1 MPVSLNE
8 LNYLPRT
15 RGTQSCFKPLDSME
29 GTDGGPMARKVLV
42 VDDEPLV
49 LDVVATMLAD
59 LGCDVETA
67 TRPED
72 ALQRIGKQPD
82 IDILVA
88 DVNMPGLDGRKLA
101 FRAKQM
107 QPDLQVLLL
116 SGREHE
122 GYGFP
127 IIRKPFL
134 EADLRRIMSATTGL
148 C

>member
-1 MPVSLNE
+1 M
-8 LNYLPRT
+8 
-15 RGTQSCFKPLDSME
+15 G
-29 GTDGGPMARKVLV
+29 RKVLV

-49 LDVVATMLAD
+49 LDVVAEMLQE
-59 LGCDVETA
+59 LGCDVETS
-67 TRPED
+67 TRPDE
-72 ALQRIGKQPD
+72 ALTRLSSDPGIQV
-82 IDILVA
+82 LVA
-88 DVNMPGLDGRKLA
+88 DVNMPGLDGRHLA

-116 SGREHE
+116 SGLDND

-134 EADLRRIMSATTGL
+134 QSDLRRVMSTTTGL

>member
-1 MPVSLNE
+1 
-8 LNYLPRT
+8 
-15 RGTQSCFKPLDSME
+15 
-29 GTDGGPMARKVLV
+29 MARKVLL

-49 LDVVATMLAD
+49 LEVVAAMLED
-59 LGCDVETA
+59 LGCEVETSMTA
-67 TRPED
+67 AD
-72 ALQRIGKQPD
+72 ALKVIGSKQD
-82 IDILVA
+82 IDVLLT
-88 DVNMPGLDGRKLA
+88 DVNMPGLDGRQLA

-116 SGREHE
+116 SGRDHD

-134 EADLRRIMSATTGL
+134 EADLRRVMSTTVSL